1 MQSIGISLA
10 CCCKDLYRES
20 AGQQIVLYRHGRGAE
35 EEDEREE
42 EGEDEG
48 GDEGG
53 DEAGEAENEVEE
65 HAALMDCEM
74 EEGGDV
80 EEILSLIDGDAETE
94 DEGSQVFYGP
104 EVPPEMAVH
113 DAAPRSVDSNSSGSV
128 PSFATADFESQ
139 PSSPECVIVSVS
151 SASGGGEHVM

>member
-1 MQSIGISLA
+1 MTATSQLECSLLGFRLHVVVRTYTEKVLA
-10 CCCKDLYRES
+10 SKSCCTGMVEGLKKRMK
-20 AGQQIVLYRHGRGAE
+20 
-35 EEDEREE
+35 ERRKE
-42 EGEDEG
+42 
-48 GDEGG
+48 
-53 DEAGEAENEVEE
+53 GEAENEDEE

-80 EEILSLIDGDAETE
+80 EEILALIDGDAETE

-128 PSFATADFESQ
+128 A
-139 PSSPECVIVSVS
+139 IVCD
-151 SASGGGEHVM
+151 GGL